1 MDKTME
7 MVRSIEK
14 VARRRGLFRTE
25 AYLFVLEALERAMI
39 ERDVPGHISGEELL
53 DVVRALGAER
63 YGVMAGDVFNDWG
76 VRCTLDFGR
85 VVFHLV
91 EDGLLRKQPHD
102 NLTDFLDRF
111 DFQEAFSLK
120 VFQGRS

>member
-1 MDKTME
+1 
-7 MVRSIEK
+7 
-14 VARRRGLFRTE
+14 
-25 AYLFVLEALERAMI
+25 
-39 ERDVPGHISGEELL
+39 
-53 DVVRALGAER
+53 
-63 YGVMAGDVFNDWG
+63 MAGDVFNDWG